1 MFFNDIG
8 TISKAHLRK
17 AFAEISPI
25 SNFTSLK
32 IEDYFSN
39 EMSKYNKELNDFK
52 KNIAKLDIEIH
63 AKIVNEIS
71 NMKIIKSTEKSSS
84 SGRSV
89 NRVKKLEEHVSFFTK
104 KKKELKF
111 CEVGTSHGF
120 HTIKNLV
127 NKKILKPQQC
137 TGFELIPEYCYFLA
151 TYKIDMYIANFLKDD
166 ISTMIE
172 CDKDLV
178 VITEVIEHMP
188 NEQLGFDILSKAIK
202 ILKKGGSVIASY
214 PFDASPIT
222 KSPGG
227 HQYQPILKNITDK
240 FESLFEKV
248 RIDDDGRR
256 QIIIF
261 ENLKTYKSMT
271 Q

>member
-8 TISKAHLRK
+8 TISKTHLCE
-17 AFAEISPI
+17 AFTENSSI

-39 EMSKYNKELNDFK
+39 EMAKYNKELNNFK
-52 KNIAKLDIEIH
+52 KNIAKLDIETH
-63 AKIVNEIS
+63 KKIENEIS
-71 NMKIIKSTEKSSS
+71 NIKIIKSTEKSAN
-84 SGRSV
+84 SGRSL
-89 NRVKKLEEHVSFFTK
+89 NRVKKIEEQVSFFVK
-104 KKKELKF
+104 KKKEIKF

-127 NKKILKPQQC
+127 NKKILKPEQC
-137 TGFELIPEYCYFLA
+137 SGFELIPEYCYFLA

-188 NEQLGFDILSKAIK
+188 NEQLGFDILSKSIK
-202 ILKKGGSVIASY
+202 LLKKGGSVITSY

-227 HQYQPILKNITDK
+227 HQYQPILKNITNK
-240 FESLFEKV
+240 FKSLFEKV
-248 RIDDDGRR
+248 RIDNDGKR

-261 ENLKTYKSMT
+261 ENLNEVIIK
-271 Q
+271 